1 MSRRNAPA
9 PLVAKLG
16 SALLVLAA
24 LAWQAIG
31 GIVPGT
37 VPVSGSA
44 ADSASSS
51 ANASIPEGWQSWDEQ
66 AAPNYVLEE
75 GPAQVRADVEAGQI
89 SYSALDDL
97 GRPGLMAASLTH
109 ETRVQAKE
117 RDRQDIDV
125 NPAGWPET
133 NPKVSIETPSGDTY
147 KGRFWNRSHLLADSL
162 GGDPTRENL
171 VTGTRMQ
178 NAGGNDNE
186 GGMAFGEQMARSW
199 LDDHE
204 TGTLYYSALPL
215 YVGDEPIPRAVVV
228 DMHSSDGQIDC
239 ELLVFNA
246 AKGYDV
252 DYETAGV
259 TRS

>member
-1 MSRRNAPA
+1 MSRRSAPA

-89 SYSALDDL
+89 SYSALDEL
-97 GRPGLMAASLTH
+97 GRPGLVAASLTH

-117 RDRQDIDV
+117 RGRQDIDV

-133 NPKVSIETPSGDTY
+133 NPKVGIETPSGDTY

-178 NAGGNDNE
+178 NAGG
-186 GGMAFGEQMARSW
+186 QMARSW

-204 TGTLYYSALPL
+204 TGTLYYSTLPL

-228 DMHSSDGQIDC
+228 DMRSSDGQIDC

-246 AKGYDV
+246 AKGYEV
-252 DYETAGV
+252 DYETGSV